1 MAGKVLLV
9 EHNKAHERAAEIGF
23 KNLAP
28 RLFYCFFDFS
38 PQSPFTF
45 FMQISRLFTKERKVY
60 SSLTLGTRITDQ
72 LPLKRVHSRAKAARN
87 SRFIL
92 LRLTAFPCFLETA
105 TAILSLSDGKQNK
118 VISGENTFFPL
129 ENSF

>member
-1 MAGKVLLV
+1 
-9 EHNKAHERAAEIGF
+9 
-23 KNLAP
+23 
-28 RLFYCFFDFS
+28 
-38 PQSPFTF
+38 
-45 FMQISRLFTKERKVY
+45 MQISRLFTKERKVY

-72 LPLKRVHSRAKAARN
+72 LPLKRVHSLSKAARSN
-87 SRFIL
+87 RFIL